1 MKYEI
6 LIICS
11 KTLSSFFSSI
21 YNIFSFTLS
30 SYIFLKVL
38 GAFFVCNLV
47 GSWYTCNNFLTTSD
61 AVRFETDF
69 AASICSLQN
78 NSSPLGCVI

>member
-30 SYIFLKVL
+30 SYK
-38 GAFFVCNLV
+38 
-47 GSWYTCNNFLTTSD
+47 NFKYL
-61 AVRFETDF
+61 
-69 AASICSLQN
+69 
-78 NSSPLGCVI
+78 